1 MEQNWE
7 EARELGI
14 DGGLRRGPS
23 APRPPPIILPLLA
36 LHYACGGPQLSVTVW
51 QDGIHFLQLPGN
63 SSVRLRARVLE
74 EASQEQGHLD
84 PSPWPCPVGDAP
96 WIPRLWWRSS
106 LSEEHVWGYRK
117 QCVRGPRLC
126 PYQFSHPPKKE
137 AEENFEF
144 TRKLRM
150 DELLLLP
157 LLLLLL
163 LLAWRTS

>member
-84 PSPWPCPVGDAP
+84 PSP
-96 WIPRLWWRSS
+96 
-106 LSEEHVWGYRK
+106 
-117 QCVRGPRLC
+117 
-126 PYQFSHPPKKE
+126 
-137 AEENFEF
+137 
-144 TRKLRM
+144 
-150 DELLLLP
+150 
-157 LLLLLL
+157 
-163 LLAWRTS
+163 